1 MYSTWRTFFN
11 VSVISAICLIFAGCT
26 NSCSQKVSDTDST
39 MNVVLSAN
47 VKGLDP
53 IYANDVYSNSIV
65 NNINETLMEY
75 HYLKRPLELKPLLA
89 DGMPE
94 VSADGLTHT
103 FKIKKG
109 VKFHN
114 NEAFENGIG
123 RELKASDFEY
133 SWKRLADPRLQA
145 DGFWIFDGKIAGLNE
160 WREKVSAGEADY
172 DTPVEGITA
181 KDDHT
186 LVVKLSKPYFQLHY
200 VLTMSY
206 TSPVAKEVVEKY
218 GKEYLN
224 HPVGTGPYK
233 FSNWVRNNKIELV
246 KNENWHGQTYPTE
259 GAPGDEEAGLL
270 ADAGKALPFNDK
282 IVFYEV
288 TEAQPRWLNFMK
300 GNYEYMAIPKDNF
313 DSAINGG
320 ELTEDMK
327 AKGIKLYKT
336 PEPDVTYVAFNM
348 KDPVLGKNEN
358 LRKAISLAYD
368 TKTSI
373 EKFYN
378 GQAIPAHSPIPP
390 SIDAYDPEFKNP
402 FKEHDVSKAKEFL
415 EKAGFP
421 EGKGAPVIEYSTL
434 TSSTARQMAEYF
446 KQNMETI
453 GLQVKIDS
461 VSWPQLQ
468 KKIKEAQAQMWG
480 IAWLADYPDAENFLQ
495 LLYGPNQTP
504 GPNGSNFAN
513 SKFDELYKKAAVMA
527 PGPERTKLYQE
538 MRDIFV
544 EEMPWVPGVHRL
556 GNYLQHGWLKN
567 FKMHRIIGNHYKYL
581 RVDSKKRSELK
592 ANL

>member
-1 MYSTWRTFFN
+1 MSTWRTFFN
-11 VSVISAICLIFAGCT
+11 VSVISAVCLIFAGCT

-65 NNINETLMEY
+65 NNISETLMEY

-89 DGMPE
+89 EGMPE

-160 WREKVSAGEADY
+160 WRDKVSAGEADY

-181 KDDHT
+181 TDDHT

-259 GAPGDEEAGLL
+259 GAPGDEVSLTISRPGGSKEKTVRLVREEVHIPNVPYSGLI
-270 ADAGKALPFNDK
+270 DDETGY
-282 IVFYEV
+282 IY
-288 TEAQPRWLNFMK
+288 
-300 GNYEYMAIPKDNF
+300 
-313 DSAINGG
+313 
-320 ELTEDMK
+320 LT
-327 AKGIKLYKT
+327 T
-336 PEPDVTYVAFNM
+336 F
-348 KDPVLGKNEN
+348 
-358 LRKAISLAYD
+358 S
-368 TKTSI
+368 
-373 EKFYN
+373 
-378 GQAIPAHSPIPP
+378 
-390 SIDAYDPEFKNP
+390 
-402 FKEHDVSKAKEFL
+402 
-415 EKAGFP
+415 EKAGKNVADAL
-421 EGKGAPVIEYSTL
+421 ENE
-434 TSSTARQMAEYF
+434 M
-446 KQNMETI
+446 I
-453 GLQVKIDS
+453 GLKGHRS
-461 VSWPQLQ
+461 VGGLRASIYNAMP
-468 KKIKEAQAQMWG
+468 EAGVQA
-480 IAWLADYPDAENFLQ
+480 LVDF
-495 LLYGPNQTP
+495 
-504 GPNGSNFAN
+504 
-513 SKFDELYKKAAVMA
+513 MA
-527 PGPERTKLYQE
+527 QFEKQHEEVP
-538 MRDIFV
+538 IFSV
-544 EEMPWVPGVHRL
+544 L
-556 GNYLQHGWLKN
+556 
-567 FKMHRIIGNHYKYL
+567 
-581 RVDSKKRSELK
+581 
-592 ANL
+592 